1 MVFSMENTDYTHE
14 TTFKMMILFIRITK
28 KFNELEKLSIDMGNG
43 EKLYPSELH
52 VLDAI
57 GNNYGNNVTELS
69 KKFKIT
75 KGAVSQVVNKLF
87 EKEYLKK
94 ERKTGYAKEVML
106 SPTEKGW
113 KAFKIQED
121 MHKKMEEEF
130 NRYLGTVE
138 SEKIESFNEIM
149 GKIEE
154 VIDTF
159 LRYEP

>member
-1 MVFSMENTDYTHE
+1 MENIDYAHE
-14 TTFKMMILFIRITK
+14 TTFKMMILFNRIKK

-121 MHKKMEEEF
+121 MHKKM
-130 NRYLGTVE
+130 
-138 SEKIESFNEIM
+138 
-149 GKIEE
+149 
-154 VIDTF
+154 
-159 LRYEP
+159 